1 MARRGKQN
9 VFEALGFPKH
19 EAAVMLLR
27 AQLAEEI
34 RRWIEREGLTQ
45 LGAAEHFGISAPR
58 VAIRT
63 HLPWYWRAL
72 AIVLL
77 SGASLALA
85 AWIYD
90 AGQRFAG
97 FHQGVSEQ
105 EIAGMR
111 ERIAQLERDKRV
123 LTEALR
129 GTP

>member
-58 VAIRT
+58 LNEIVRNRIEKVGRLPARTVRQGRHSGVAEAGRLTAAGAART
-63 HLPWYWRAL
+63 AAPALGTTGRAC
-72 AIVLL
+72 
-77 SGASLALA
+77 
-85 AWIYD
+85 
-90 AGQRFAG
+90 R
-97 FHQGVSEQ
+97 
-105 EIAGMR
+105 R
-111 ERIAQLERDKRV
+111 
-123 LTEALR
+123 
-129 GTP
+129 